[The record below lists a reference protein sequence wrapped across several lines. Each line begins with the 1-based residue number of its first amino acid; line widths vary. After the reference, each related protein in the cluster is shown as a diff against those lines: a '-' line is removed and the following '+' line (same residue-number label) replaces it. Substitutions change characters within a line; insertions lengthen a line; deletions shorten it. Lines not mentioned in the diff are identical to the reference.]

1 PDHPE
6 FRPLVM
12 EADGSLKDP
21 GGTLADRFSESG
33 VGHWNL
39 DLDGVNPVMSMM
51 DVNSWEAVEIALPR
65 FDLPSSPDQTSLGA
79 GIVHRGVPA

>member
-1 PDHPE
+1 
-6 FRPLVM
+6 
-12 EADGSLKDP
+12 
-21 GGTLADRFSESG
+21 G

-79 GIVHRGVPA
+79 GIVHRGVPARRIGDRLVTTVYDLLLAQYAVSREGLPG